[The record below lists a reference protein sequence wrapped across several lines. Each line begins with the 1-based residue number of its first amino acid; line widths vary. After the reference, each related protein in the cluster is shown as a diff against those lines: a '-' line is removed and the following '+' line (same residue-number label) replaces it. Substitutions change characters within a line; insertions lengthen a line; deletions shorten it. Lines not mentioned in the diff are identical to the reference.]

1 MVLSFLL
8 VAAPAFAEHDNGQG
22 NDGNEHGNNQHNQN
36 HNSNRNRNRNQNTN
50 INVNQQRQ
58 SQKQSQTQKQ
68 IQGQANQQNVTVG
81 GDKSAAIPPSAYA
94 PALTSGNDT
103 CMGSTSVGLS
113 GGAAIGGG
121 GLAFGKTWTD
131 YNCVRFKL
139 HDRYLLLFRVTEN
152 VEYLRAAE
160 AILLSVAEA
169 SPEQNM
175 GFSVVKVTRE
185 KTVDAI
191 PASSQSGGT
200 IPNPMDDPLYR

>member
-1 MVLSFLL
+1 MVLPFLL

-58 SQKQSQTQKQ
+58 SQKQ

-81 GDKSAAIPPSAYA
+81 GDKNKSAAVPPSAYA